1 MGGPL
6 THPPLERRL
15 ASLLGRQH
23 GVVSN
28 STRLPAED
36 IARKDGIPITRPPR
50 TLLDLAE
57 TVDRRRLERTIDEA
71 QRLGLCEERQLRAA
85 VERNPGRIG
94 GGRLAV
100 LLDEHA
106 AGSTA
111 TANDFEELFL
121 ALCRERH
128 LPPPEVNAWVGPYK
142 PDFLW
147 RSQRVIVETDG
158 RAGRMARGVRSR
170 ATARGTSS

>member
-1 MGGPL
+1 M
-6 THPPLERRL
+6 
-15 ASLLGRQH
+15 
-23 GVVSN
+23 
-28 STRLPAED
+28 
-36 IARKDGIPITRPPR
+36 
-50 TLLDLAE
+50 
-57 TVDRRRLERTIDEA
+57 DRRRLERTIDEA

-158 RAGRMARGVRSR
+158 RGTHGTRRAFESDRSRGVELTSDGWRVLR
-170 ATARGTSS
+170 FTWRQLTGHPEWVARKVGEVVGG